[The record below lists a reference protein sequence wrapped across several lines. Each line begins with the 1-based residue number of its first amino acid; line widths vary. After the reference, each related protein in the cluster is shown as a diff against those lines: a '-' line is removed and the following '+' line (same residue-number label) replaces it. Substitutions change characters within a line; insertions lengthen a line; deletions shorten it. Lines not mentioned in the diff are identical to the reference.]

1 VRWIAAPSRQASL
14 LALQHGPRL
23 FPDMADVGTR
33 RSFCSRLGKWGTPQG
48 AYEVV
53 AVVARGYASATARP
67 STCMVLV
74 EQSQQFGPVDQM
86 NSGSTAKFLALRRE
100 PAARDE
106 HPSAELLGEQT
117 VERTRGLNAHG
128 ALRVVLAQDYQ
139 VLAVG
144 FCQLSRADI
153 NAPVLAE
160 SRHFGQI
167 PHPAVKPG
175 DQVLKFLGR
184 NLPQIDIPWGAAY
197 CRLFDAALWRAQ
209 SEKPEE
215 FVLCQPELQI
225 LIR

>member
-1 VRWIAAPSRQASL
+1 
-14 LALQHGPRL
+14 
-23 FPDMADVGTR
+23 MADVGTR
-33 RSFCSRLGKWGTPQG
+33 RSFCSRLGKWGTPQW

-128 ALRVVLAQDYQ
+128 ALRVVLALDYQ

-144 FCQLSRADI
+144 FCQL
-153 NAPVLAE
+153 
-160 SRHFGQI
+160 

-184 NLPQIDIPWGAAY
+184 NLPQIDIPWGAAD

-215 FVLCQPELQI
+215 LVLCQPELQI